1 MQELQKIQTIIIDKL
16 IDSRIINILEI
27 INQKYPET
35 FPKSI
40 VEKELVF
47 IKNHIICKKNKKQ
60 KQKKKCKRK
69 VKEEKVDV
77 EKVEKVEIDSNNSNT
92 YCSGRIWHSGIFN
105 IKNMKIV
112 DNLEKQYLVDDFKLI
127 NINTF
132 NSKYQIGLRC
142 KNKHIFNS
150 KYCKLHNKHLIHG
163 DFLEP
168 PSKELCFHFIK
179 DGNYI

>member
-1 MQELQKIQTIIIDKL
+1 MGTKYQGSPTEIRALDAYIALMRASSTFSSTL
-16 IDSRIINILEI
+16 NSGILENNLTPAQFGI
-27 INQKYPET
+27 LEALFHLGPLSQK
-35 FPKSI
+35 S
-40 VEKELVF
+40 LG
-47 IKNHIICKKNKKQ
+47 Q
-60 KQKKKCKRK
+60 KVLSTK
-69 VKEEKVDV
+69 
-77 EKVEKVEIDSNNSNT
+77 
-92 YCSGRIWHSGIFN
+92 GN
-105 IKNMKIV
+105 ITTIV